1 MTAPKGKRCQRC
13 GQVKPARA
21 FYRRRG
27 GTRTSPYC
35 QPCTRVAS
43 REARNRRRQDPASV
57 ALLRA
62 VDRTR
67 QRRRRALRGQTR
79 GGGDAA

>member
-1 MTAPKGKRCQRC
+1 MTAPKTKRCPRC
-13 GQVKPARA
+13 GQRKPASA

-43 REARNRRRQDPASV
+43 RQARNRRRHDPAS
-57 ALLRA
+57 AELLRA
-62 VDRTR
+62 VDRAR
-67 QRRRRALRGQTR
+67 QRRRRALRRQPPP
-79 GGGDAA
+79 GGDAA

>member
-1 MTAPKGKRCQRC
+1 MTASKGKRCPRC
-13 GQVKPARA
+13 GQVKPLSA

-35 QPCTRVAS
+35 QLCTRAAS
-43 REARNRRRQDPASV
+43 CQAHNRRRQNAAS
-57 ALLRA
+57 AELLRA

-67 QRRRRALRGQTR
+67 QRRRRALRRQPPP
-79 GGGDAA
+79 GGDAA